1 MRMSEAEST
10 ASASTWRRWFA
21 PWFIVILTAYA
32 IYSAIFIYRTSFVVE
47 GVRYFSLFDDAM
59 VSMRYAANLAH
70 HQGLVWN
77 PGGERVEGFTNPL
90 WVLYMAFF
98 HLLPISAAK
107 VSLCI
112 QVSGAL
118 FVLTSLFFV
127 RKLAGALANGSAG
140 TEAAAVVLTAFY
152 LPLNNWSL
160 QGTEV
165 SALTLLVTAAVSIA
179 VECVRSEGRP
189 PFTLYFMLGLAT
201 LVRLDAVV
209 PATTILAVT
218 AWYDRKQR
226 WNLLVVGGS
235 IVLGF
240 LLAQSIFR
248 VWYYGDIV
256 PNTYH
261 LKMTGYPL
269 IWRITRGL
277 FVTGQFLLSVDLAL
291 FAAAIGVTLLLRTP
305 AAILMLAVFA
315 GQIAYS
321 VYVGGD
327 AWESWGGSNRYITIA
342 MPLFFVLLAW
352 AMTIFAR
359 AAAGYMGE
367 SNQGPVLAALT
378 LVGLI
383 ATNAIHQSAFKCWLL
398 KESPLNVDG
407 NHVVVRQALILRRVT
422 DEHATVGVVWAGAIP
437 YFAERTAVDF
447 LGKNDSTIAHL
458 PMVFLAGQSKWL
470 AFYPGHLK
478 WDYSYSIAR
487 LKPDVV
493 VQCWP
498 DWADCAPYLGDYRQ
512 VNIGGFNWY
521 VLRDSRHIHWD
532 LMK

>member
-1 MRMSEAEST
+1 MSEAEST
-10 ASASTWRRWFA
+10 ASATTWRRWFA

-189 PFTLYFMLGLAT
+189 PFTLYFMLGIAT

-218 AWYDRKQR
+218 AWYARKQR
-226 WNLLVVGGS
+226 WNLLVVGG
-235 IVLGF
+235 
-240 LLAQSIFR
+240 
-248 VWYYGDIV
+248 
-256 PNTYH
+256 
-261 LKMTGYPL
+261 
-269 IWRITRGL
+269 
-277 FVTGQFLLSVDLAL
+277 
-291 FAAAIGVTLLLRTP
+291 
-305 AAILMLAVFA
+305 
-315 GQIAYS
+315 
-321 VYVGGD
+321 
-327 AWESWGGSNRYITIA
+327 
-342 MPLFFVLLAW
+342 
-352 AMTIFAR
+352 
-359 AAAGYMGE
+359 
-367 SNQGPVLAALT
+367 
-378 LVGLI
+378 
-383 ATNAIHQSAFKCWLL
+383 
-398 KESPLNVDG
+398 
-407 NHVVVRQALILRRVT
+407 
-422 DEHATVGVVWAGAIP
+422 
-437 YFAERTAVDF
+437 
-447 LGKNDSTIAHL
+447 
-458 PMVFLAGQSKWL
+458 
-470 AFYPGHLK
+470 
-478 WDYSYSIAR
+478 
-487 LKPDVV
+487 
-493 VQCWP
+493 
-498 DWADCAPYLGDYRQ
+498 
-512 VNIGGFNWY
+512 
-521 VLRDSRHIHWD
+521 
-532 LMK
+532 